1 MFQTF
6 ANNLIGSIIVCTLI
20 IGALILYESKKHKRE
35 ADRKMAEFWARE
47 AKSNSVRR
55 QDISQLDYITIPFDS
70 LPFVE
75 TDDGEINA
83 CQKELL
89 ALKGTK
95 ILNLSGISNTD
106 LKLQYGVANL
116 PQLSEYDEACTRM
129 FRIIANLGFHLS
141 QKGYHDEAVAFLE
154 YGISAGS
161 DLSRNYY
168 VLADEYILAGR
179 YEKVRELITHAESIT
194 SPMGPSILRELNAK
208 LSAIC

>member
-1 MFQTF
+1 MFHTI
-6 ANNLIGSIIVCTLI
+6 ATNLIGSTIICTLI

-35 ADRKMAEFWARE
+35 ADRKMAEFWERE
-47 AKSNSVRR
+47 NKSNFVRR
-55 QDISQLDYITIPFDS
+55 QDISQLDYITIPFEE
-70 LPFVE
+70 LPFVQ

-89 ALKGTK
+89 ALKGVK
-95 ILNLSGISNTD
+95 LLNLSGISNTD

-141 QKGYHDEAVAFLE
+141 QKGYHNEAVAFLE
-154 YGISAGS
+154 FGIAAGS
-161 DLSRNYY
+161 DISRNYY
-168 VLADEYILAGR
+168 VLADEYILAGS
-179 YEKVRELITHAESIT
+179 YDKVRELITHAGEIT

-208 LSAIC
+208 LSAVC

>member
-141 QKGYHDEAVAFLE
+141 QKGYHDEAVAFL
-154 YGISAGS
+154 
-161 DLSRNYY
+161 
-168 VLADEYILAGR
+168 
-179 YEKVRELITHAESIT
+179 
-194 SPMGPSILRELNAK
+194 
-208 LSAIC
+208 